1 MSPAQLKELQEL
13 SHIFSQGKAD
23 PKQIHQLSAL
33 LAQINCFAEDGKVK
47 ETDQSNFTG
56 APNLGL

>member
-33 LAQINCFAEDGKVK
+33 LEQINCFGEDNKAK
-47 ETDQSNFTG
+47 ENG
-56 APNLGL
+56 

>member
-33 LAQINCFAEDGKVK
+33 LEQINCFGEDDKAEDNG
-47 ETDQSNFTG
+47 
-56 APNLGL
+56 